1 MEFTS
6 IVFILQCDD
15 GIPKLIQIVME
26 FPSLMPAASAMSN
39 RRAKGN
45 SLRRD
50 GSRPMAQKLSGHRR
64 KALPQPGKV
73 LQKRPG
79 IGQRRSDVGKP
90 SQAMSATQ
98 ELRPMMAPPPK
109 LPNYWR
115 APHQKPLK
123 RTEKAAVSQRRQ
135 EPDREVITHMNDADP
150 GFLPPDLHNYIL
162 DGQPMHLPGTSFTDF
177 DGASSRKFLNKKTTK
192 KEKGGWATVKSLPL
206 IPQARSEMV
215 S

>member
-1 MEFTS
+1 
-6 IVFILQCDD
+6 
-15 GIPKLIQIVME
+15 
-26 FPSLMPAASAMSN
+26 
-39 RRAKGN
+39 
-45 SLRRD
+45 
-50 GSRPMAQKLSGHRR
+50 
-64 KALPQPGKV
+64 
-73 LQKRPG
+73 
-79 IGQRRSDVGKP
+79 
-90 SQAMSATQ
+90 
-98 ELRPMMAPPPK
+98 MMAPPPK

-123 RTEKAAVSQRRQ
+123 RTDKAAVSQRRQ
-135 EPDREVITHMNDADP
+135 EPDREVITHMNDADPGFLPPELHNLKKEQP

-215 S
+215 SFSHF

>member
-1 MEFTS
+1 
-6 IVFILQCDD
+6 
-15 GIPKLIQIVME
+15 
-26 FPSLMPAASAMSN
+26 
-39 RRAKGN
+39 
-45 SLRRD
+45 
-50 GSRPMAQKLSGHRR
+50 
-64 KALPQPGKV
+64 
-73 LQKRPG
+73 
-79 IGQRRSDVGKP
+79 
-90 SQAMSATQ
+90 
-98 ELRPMMAPPPK
+98 MMAPPPK

-123 RTEKAAVSQRRQ
+123 RAEKAAVSQRRQ

-150 GFLPPDLHNYIL
+150 GFLPPDLQNYIL

-215 S
+215 SLSHFCKTLTCYLDFHSCLPGQQSLLTIPNPPHTILLSLLRFHKIDMVLSSLLHFSIPQEMTDSERLLGEVKIARTSYQIHQNEIFLYLQGERSAS

>member
-1 MEFTS
+1 
-6 IVFILQCDD
+6 
-15 GIPKLIQIVME
+15 
-26 FPSLMPAASAMSN
+26 
-39 RRAKGN
+39 
-45 SLRRD
+45 
-50 GSRPMAQKLSGHRR
+50 
-64 KALPQPGKV
+64 
-73 LQKRPG
+73 
-79 IGQRRSDVGKP
+79 
-90 SQAMSATQ
+90 
-98 ELRPMMAPPPK
+98 MMAPPPK

-215 S
+215 SLSHFCKTLTFHADFHSCLPGQRSLLTILNPPHTILLSPLRFRKIDMLHSFHLFQPHRK